1 MTPATMLNPIIVA
14 LDVESAAAAR
24 AMIVRIGPRVN
35 FYKVGLELYT
45 AAGLETVKLLLG
57 EGKQVFLDLKMYDI
71 PETVTRAVAQVAQT
85 GVKFLTVHAV
95 SSVMRAAVA
104 ARAGSRLQIL
114 GVTVLTSFGPEDMAD
129 LGYDGSVAE
138 LVERRARKAVEL
150 GVRAIVPLH
159 AERSQRIPEARGARR
174 ALHWRQIAI
183 AACEQCGRN
192 LVPSIADVVT
202 LDEWMSDRHPEND
215 AIVLDADAT
224 TPLAVSARARM
235 PSLVLVGP
243 EGGLTDAE
251 RKHAAHRGFIPVR
264 LGASVLRAETAAL
277 AALAALLVLQDV
289 R

>member
-1 MTPATMLNPIIVA
+1 MSAPRFHCDFPLAPHVA
-14 LDVESAAAAR
+14 GAEIELAAAASR
-24 AMIVRIGPRVN
+24 HIAQSLRMRIGDAVTLFDGGGGEYSAFISRIDRRGVAVRIAAFDPRDRESSHPVTLAQS
-35 FYKVGLELYT
+35 VI
-45 AAGLETVKLLLG
+45 ASDMM
-57 EGKQVFLDLKMYDI
+57 DL
-71 PETVTRAVAQVAQT
+71 VV
-85 GVKFLTVHAV
+85 
-95 SSVMRAAVA
+95 
-104 ARAGSRLQIL
+104 
-114 GVTVLTSFGPEDMAD
+114 
-129 LGYDGSVAE
+129 
-138 LVERRARKAVEL
+138 RKAVEL
-150 GVRAIVPLH
+150 GVRDIVPLH